1 MKFYQIFISLSIF
14 LLMGILAI
22 AHQYIAFG
30 FNASESLEHHV
41 FFLQKNKLVG
51 QDDFVVF
58 KKETENILPDNT
70 RFIKQ
75 VAGVAG
81 DVITHQSG
89 KVFINGHEIGEI
101 KQRTKSGK
109 LLWPG
114 YTGKIPEGFYFVYT
128 PHPRSFDSRYS
139 QMGLI
144 HESEIIARAYPLL

>member
-1 MKFYQIFISLSIF
+1 MI
-14 LLMGILAI
+14 LLIGVLAI
-22 AHQYIAFG
+22 THQYIGFG
-30 FNASESLEHHV
+30 FNTSESLKHHV
-41 FFLQKNKLVG
+41 FFLQKNKLPS

-58 KKETENILPDNT
+58 KKETENILPDDT

-81 DVITHQSG
+81 DTITHRNG
-89 KVFINGHEIGEI
+89 KVLINNHELGEI
-101 KQRTKSGK
+101 KQRTKTGK

-144 HESEIIARAYPLL
+144 HESEIIARAYPVF